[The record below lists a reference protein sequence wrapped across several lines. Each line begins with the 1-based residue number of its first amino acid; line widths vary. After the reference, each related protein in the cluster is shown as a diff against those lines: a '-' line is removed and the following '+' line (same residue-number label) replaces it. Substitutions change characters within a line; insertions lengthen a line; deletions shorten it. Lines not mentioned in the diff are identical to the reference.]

1 MRYPTRTIFSSN
13 KFTINATVYRPVWKS
28 LRRNV
33 VQNMLSS
40 TRLREFRTVR
50 DKAMEKLINRLKNE
64 AENNNGVV
72 FIHKDARF
80 ATFCILVAMG
90 FGLNMEEHKRRKA
103 IENPGS
109 DEIATT
115 FSYLDTLFDLK
126 VEGRKSGPLND
137 ELVSLCSK
145 FLNGGKDT
153 TATAVEWG
161 IAQLIAN
168 PEVQEKLYREIK
180 ECVGWWDLRLERER
194 GVVAG

>member
-1 MRYPTRTIFSSN
+1 M
-13 KFTINATVYRPVWKS
+13 
-28 LRRNV
+28 

-50 DKAMEKLINRLKNE
+50 DNAMEKLINRLRTE

-72 FIHKDARF
+72 FVRKDARF
-80 ATFCILVAMG
+80 ATTFCILVAMCFG
-90 FGLNMEEHKRRKA
+90 FDMEEHKRKRVLQVRKEQVDFIVPLIEQRRKA
-103 IENPGS
+103 IENLGS
-109 DEIATT
+109 DKIAIT

-126 VEGRKSGPLND
+126 VEGGKSGPLND
-137 ELVSLCSK
+137 EVVFLYSK
-145 FLNGGKDT
+145 FLNGGTDT

-168 PEVQEKLYREIK
+168 PEVQEKLYREIN

-194 GVVAG
+194 RVVTG